1 MKTRCLTTL
10 AAAVGGL
17 LGLAIGG
24 QLAAQQYAPNPY
36 YQPNLYNNPNQA
48 YQLNN
53 FYYYPFYYFPH
64 NYWPATG
71 PRWPEAPGE
80 PYMRPPAYMAY
91 PPYLEPT
98 WHYDLWQ
105 PGKYYRGFHFW
116 LDQF

>member
-1 MKTRCLTTL
+1 MKTNWMATL
-10 AAAVGGL
+10 AAALV
-17 LGLAIGG
+17 LANSGT
-24 QLAAQQYAPNPY
+24 AKAQQYAPNAY

-48 YQLNN
+48 YQLNT
-53 FYYYPFYYFPH
+53 FYYYPYYYFPH
-64 NYWPATG
+64 NYMPLAG

-80 PYMRPPAYMAY
+80 PPMRPPAFMAY

-98 WHYDLWQ
+98 WRYELWQ